1 MYPSRFW
8 FSCIGNIKAVQIG
21 TAACDVLVAFHLC
34 PISRPIAP
42 IAPALDGCYD
52 RICMRLTDTG
62 EPTCAYAGLHDLTV
76 AWSAPASSNGVISGY
91 RLFYDT
97 PDSDAYNEVE
107 LPADNFEFVAMHL
120 DPGFTYRQV
129 E

>member
-1 MYPSRFW
+1 
-8 FSCIGNIKAVQIG
+8 
-21 TAACDVLVAFHLC
+21 
-34 PISRPIAP
+34 
-42 IAPALDGCYD
+42 
-52 RICMRLTDTG
+52 MR
-62 EPTCAYAGLHDLTV
+62 AGLHDLTV

-120 DPGFTYRQV
+120 DPGFTYRYV
-129 E
+129 ERHAGTLTRIPVVHASRAFSDAIRCIRS